1 MPPASDLRQDRLS
14 RIRDCLKEIS
24 RQRYGCN
31 ADPVLLTDKGLA
43 HDHFILPGT
52 DRLFRVPKQS
62 QMSLP
67 PSDNLNYQAACFRRA
82 EPGGSTPA
90 LHDRIEPD
98 DALPFGALLVQHIHG
113 RPAELPRDILA
124 ISRCLAAIHGLPLP
138 ELFEPLLS
146 YRNPLDGILTEIHQQ
161 AEWLSH
167 PAIASDA
174 REIIRAEISAAQQD
188 ATAIGNPALCLITFD
203 AHPGNYI
210 LQPDGSAVIVD
221 LEKMRYATPG
231 LDLAHATLYTS
242 TSWDI
247 EAGGILTT
255 EQVAAA
261 YAEWLRHVPA
271 AFARQARSSLL
282 AERRVMWLWSVTWCA
297 KWLAQ
302 SLPDYHNK
310 TTQNWSKSLSDN
322 ALTRHVAD
330 RVDCYLQP
338 DIIAGICSE
347 WQDDNALTAL
357 CR

>member
-1 MPPASDLRQDRLS
+1 MSPDSDLRQDRVS
-14 RIRDCLKEIS
+14 RIRDRLKEIS

-31 ADPVLLTDKGLA
+31 ADPELLTDKGLA
-43 HDHFILPGT
+43 HDHFTLPGT

-62 QMSLP
+62 QMSLSP
-67 PSDNLNYQAACFRRA
+67 AHNLDYQVACFSRA

-98 DALPFGALLVQHIHG
+98 DALPFGALVVQHIHG
-113 RPAELPRDILA
+113 RAAELPQDVLA
-124 ISRCLAAIHGLPLP
+124 LSRCLAAIHSLPLP
-138 ELFEPLLS
+138 ELFAPLLS
-146 YRNPLDGILTEIHQQ
+146 YQNPLEGILVEIRQQ
-161 AEWLSH
+161 AEWLGH
-167 PAIASDA
+167 PAIEADA
-174 REIIRAEISAAQQD
+174 RDMIRTEIAAAEQGAAV
-188 ATAIGNPALCLITFD
+188 IEHPALCLITFD

-210 LQPDGSAVIVD
+210 LQSDDSAIIVD

-242 TSWDI
+242 TTWDI

-271 AFARQARSSLL
+271 AFAEQARSSLL

-297 KWLAQ
+297 KWLAH

-310 TTQNWSKSLSDN
+310 TTQNWSKSLSDD

-330 RVDCYLQP
+330 RVGCYLQP
-338 DIIAGICSE
+338 EIIAGIRSE
-347 WQDDNALTAL
+347 WRDDNALTTL
-357 CR
+357 LR